1 MTRRTRSTARPVAG
15 MQRRPRSTPL
25 FRHIMVPVDLSDR
38 NERALGAAL
47 KLAHERGDRV
57 TLFHA
62 IQRISGIAP
71 GEFNAFYRRLVERS
85 EQKLRQIARKFAEG
99 GIAVGTAVRVGEP
112 AAEIVRAT
120 LRERVDLLV
129 MGSQKVQPGGR
140 QRVVGHHMLQ
150 GGDLLP
156 VPDPSRQVKADGHT
170 PAIGARWADRCH
182 GLGRASRS
190 PPGARPHA

>member
-25 FRHIMVPVDLSDR
+25 FRHIMVPVDPSDR

-47 KLAHERGDRV
+47 KLAHERGGRV

-112 AAEIVRAT
+112 AAEIVRAM

-129 MGSQKVQPGGR
+129 MGSHKVKPGGR
-140 QRVVGHHMLQ
+140 QRGWGTTCYKVGIFCQ
-150 GGDLLP
+150 CPILL
-156 VPDPSRQVKADGHT
+156 VK
-170 PAIGARWADRCH
+170 
-182 GLGRASRS
+182 
-190 PPGARPHA
+190 

>member
-15 MQRRPRSTPL
+15 TRRPPRSTPL

-47 KLAHERGDRV
+47 KLAHERGGRV
-57 TLFHA
+57 TLFHV

-85 EQKLRQIARKFAEG
+85 ERKLRQIARKFAEG
-99 GIAVGTAVRVGEP
+99 GFAVGTAVRVGEP

-120 LRERVDLLV
+120 LRERVDLVV
-129 MGSQKVQPGGR
+129 MGSHRVRPGGR
-140 QRVVGHHMLQ
+140 QRGWGTTSYKVGIFCQ
-150 GGDLLP
+150 CPILL
-156 VPDPSRQVKADGHT
+156 VK
-170 PAIGARWADRCH
+170 
-182 GLGRASRS
+182 
-190 PPGARPHA
+190 